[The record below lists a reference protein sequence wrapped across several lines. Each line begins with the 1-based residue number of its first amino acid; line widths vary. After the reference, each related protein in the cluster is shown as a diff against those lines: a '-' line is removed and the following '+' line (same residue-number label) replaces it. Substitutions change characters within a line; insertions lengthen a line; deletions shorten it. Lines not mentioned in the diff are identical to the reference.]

1 MSVRIFLN
9 NFGNQDKSNR
19 ICEICVSIKNIKMK
33 SLWTVFIICG
43 VLGLKAQDAIPITW
57 KTLADVTFYEKYNK
71 EYDFNVLYPKWGPK
85 VKAIENKI
93 VEIEGY
99 AIPVEELG
107 ADILVLSAL
116 PYSQCFFC
124 GGAGPE
130 SVMDIKSNKKIKV
143 KLDKKLKFRGK
154 LKLNESDLSQ
164 LNYILVDA
172 VLIN

>member
-1 MSVRIFLN
+1 M
-9 NFGNQDKSNR
+9 
-19 ICEICVSIKNIKMK
+19 
-33 SLWTVFIICG
+33 
-43 VLGLKAQDAIPITW
+43 AQSPKPITW
-57 KTLADVTFYEKYNK
+57 KMLGDVTFYEKYNK
-71 EYDFNVLYPKWGPK
+71 EYDFNVLYPKFGK
-85 VKAIENKI
+85 TVKALENQY

-130 SVMDIKSNKKIKV
+130 SVMDIKSKKKFKV
-143 KLDKKLKFRGK
+143 KVDKKLKFRGK
-154 LKLNESDLSQ
+154 LKLNETDLSQ

-172 VLIN
+172 EMVN

>member
-1 MSVRIFLN
+1 MGKYIIF
-9 NFGNQDKSNR
+9 NFLLL
-19 ICEICVSIKNIKMK
+19 I
-33 SLWTVFIICG
+33 T
-43 VLGLKAQDAIPITW
+43 LKVNAQDAIPITW
-57 KTLADVTFYEKYNK
+57 KILSDVTFYEKYNK
-71 EYDFNVLYPKWGPK
+71 EYDYNVLYPKWGPK
-85 VKAIENKI
+85 VKALENKI

-130 SVMDIKSNKKIKV
+130 SVMDIKSKKKLKV
-143 KLDKKLKFRGK
+143 KVDKKLKFRGK
-154 LKLNESDLSQ
+154 LKLNENDLTQ

-172 VLIN
+172 ELIN

>member
-1 MSVRIFLN
+1 
-9 NFGNQDKSNR
+9 
-19 ICEICVSIKNIKMK
+19 MK
-33 SLWTVFIICG
+33 SVLSVVLVFISIC
-43 VLGLKAQDAIPITW
+43 LHCQEAIPITW

-130 SVMDIKSNKKIKV
+130 SVMDIKSKKKIKA

-172 VLIN
+172 VMIE

>member
-1 MSVRIFLN
+1 MSKYIIF
-9 NFGNQDKSNR
+9 NFLLL
-19 ICEICVSIKNIKMK
+19 I
-33 SLWTVFIICG
+33 T
-43 VLGLKAQDAIPITW
+43 LKVHSQDAIPITW
-57 KTLADVTFYEKYNK
+57 KILSDVTFYEKYNK

-130 SVMDIKSNKKIKV
+130 SVMDIKSKKKLKV
-143 KLDKKLKFRGK
+143 KVDKKLKFRGK
-154 LKLNESDLSQ
+154 LKLNENDLSQ

-172 VLIN
+172 ELIN